1 MFILDAYMTTID
13 RMYSFTNEP
22 EMCIRVGLVSFTR
35 CVLGYIIRFRNMIS
49 YFIMPVCLSTVYA
62 SIPDCVAGRIAHDNF
77 SGYRYPYGTCR
88 SRYARTKIIILEW
101 MRSRK

>member
-22 EMCIRVGLVSFTR
+22 EMCIRVGLVSLTR

-62 SIPDCVAGRIAHDNF
+62 SIPDCVAGRIAHGNF
-77 SGYRYPYGTCR
+77 SDYSIHMELAVVG
-88 SRYARTKIIILEW
+88 
-101 MRSRK
+101 MRAQKLLYCNG